1 MFHVEQSMGPS
12 GGKVLSATEID
23 EVEVRGKRQMKSR
36 GINKFHVEQSM
47 GSGGG
52 KVLSAAEIDEVEIK
66 GKDR

>member
-1 MFHVEQSMGPS
+1 
-12 GGKVLSATEID
+12 
-23 EVEVRGKRQMKSR
+23 MKSR